1 MRLENTAFI
10 FPGQGSQYAG
20 MGLEICENF
29 EQAEKTFYEAD
40 KALNYPISKLCFHG
54 PEDELKLTYNT
65 QPALLTVS
73 TAIWEILKDNNIEP
87 EAVAGHSLGEYSA
100 LVCAGVIP
108 FKDAVKIVRKRG
120 EFMQDAVPVGVGK
133 MAAVLNLTLE
143 KVEEV
148 LNSIREE
155 GKVLSVANINSPAQI
170 VIAGHADMVDKA
182 MPALKEAGAR
192 RVVELPVSAPF
203 HCELMQPAREN
214 LSPFIDEVEF
224 NKPAYRFYSNV
235 TANPLDNP
243 EEIKEKLKEQ
253 ITHPVKWLQL
263 IENMIKDGIDTFV
276 EIGAGRVLSG
286 LVRKIDRSVNILN
299 IEDMVSLEKFLRY
312 INE

>member
-1 MRLENTAFI
+1 MKLEKTAFV

-29 EQAEKTFYEAD
+29 EQAEKIFYEAD
-40 KALNYPISKLCFHG
+40 KTLNYPISKLCFHG
-54 PEDELKLTYNT
+54 PEEELKLTYNT

-108 FKDAVKIVRKRG
+108 FKDAIKIVRKRG
-120 EFMQDAVPVGVGK
+120 EFMQDAVPVGTGK
-133 MAAVLNLTLE
+133 MAAVLNLDAE
-143 KVEEV
+143 KIEEV
-148 LNSIREE
+148 LNSVRED
-155 GKVLSVANINSPAQI
+155 GKVISIANINSPSQT
-170 VIAGHADMVDKA
+170 VIAGNAELIDKA
-182 MPALKEAGAR
+182 MPLLKEAGAR

-203 HCELMQPAREN
+203 HCALMQPARDY

-224 NKPAYRFYSNV
+224 KKPVYRFYSNV
-235 TANPLDNP
+235 TAKPLDNP

-263 IENMIKDGIDTFV
+263 IQNMINDGIETFV

-286 LVRKIDRSVNILN
+286 LIKKIDRNATVLN
-299 IEDMVSLEKFLRY
+299 IEDMASLEKFLKF